1 MIDISSKYNKDLQE
15 QRSDDKRT
23 LYKKRAHWMIFYFF
37 YDDIHRH
44 FL

>member
-1 MIDISSKYNKDLQE
+1 MIDINSKYNKDLQE

-23 LYKKRAHWMIFYFF
+23 LYKKRVHSTIFYIF
-37 YDDIHRH
+37 YDDIHLH